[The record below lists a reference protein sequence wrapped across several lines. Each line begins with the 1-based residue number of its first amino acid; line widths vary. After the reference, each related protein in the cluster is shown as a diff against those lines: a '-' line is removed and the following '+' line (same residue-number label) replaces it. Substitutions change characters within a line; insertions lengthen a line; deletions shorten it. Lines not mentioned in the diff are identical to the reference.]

1 MRTLRRRPDD
11 DCGSLDSGS
20 LDSGSLDSGSL
31 DSGSLAVTM
40 LVMIAGVGLSAV
52 IMASTMQTIQGTRI
66 EQTRTSALQGARAG
80 ISSVLSNIRSAVDPA
95 NGLGS
100 LPKLPCGTYTT
111 GTTFLPQVTGK
122 VGATSKVTYQ
132 VSISYLTE
140 DPTPHDDAWIST
152 NGRPCATSL
161 STLPSYAY
169 VKSTGVDSLTG
180 EKRTLFGVYAFR
192 TVVSANK
199 NGGQIKDWHTS
210 LTSPDLCLDAGA
222 TPGVGT
228 PLLMRLCATDA
239 AGEVVAG
246 QQFGYQPGLQ
256 ITLVSADPALFPAGL
271 CIDAGSPQKANNA
284 LRLQTC
290 ASTKAGA
297 IQQEW
302 SFNTASGF
310 FGTTDGKIINSFCW
324 SIVNPEA
331 ISPSPPSPV
340 TLNTTSASGGN
351 GHSPCNTNYPN
362 NFQTWNPMEQVG
374 PGGAGLPIPVAQMY
388 GYNVHASQLVN
399 FEEFGRCLDVTY
411 SDVTKPFEVVFQ
423 CKQSPTFDATTNWNQ
438 AWVTPLDGTTG
449 PIFTY
454 SVPKS
459 DFYCLTMPP
468 VGSSPM
474 LITVTQCSPTAPT
487 ADEMWWSRGAST
499 TSPAQNY
506 RIEGLGSWAN
516 LCLADLENQQAW
528 QQADKAG
535 LLTCNSDGIQKWN
548 AVPSSTP
555 AGLSAI
561 GEK

>member
-1 MRTLRRRPDD
+1 
-11 DCGSLDSGS
+11 
-20 LDSGSLDSGSL
+20 
-31 DSGSLAVTM
+31 M

-52 IMASTMQTIQGTRI
+52 IMASTMQVIQGTRV

-95 NGLGS
+95 NGLGD
-100 LPKLPCGTYTT
+100 LAKLPCGTYTT

-122 VGATSKVTYQ
+122 VGATSMVTYQ
-132 VSISYLTE
+132 VSISYLTQ
-140 DPTPHDDAWIST
+140 DPTPHDDAWISL
-152 NGRPCATSL
+152 NGKPCATSL

-169 VKSTGVDSLTG
+169 VKSTGIDGLTN
-180 EKRTLFGVYAFR
+180 EKRTLFGVYAFK

-199 NGGQIKDWHTS
+199 NGGQIHDWHTNAA
-210 LTSPDLCLDAGA
+210 SPDLCLDAGA
-222 TPGVGT
+222 APSVTTVLT
-228 PLLMRLCATDA
+228 MELCATDA
-239 AGEVVAG
+239 GGDVVAG

-256 ITLVSADPALFPAGL
+256 ITLVSADPAAFPAGL
-271 CIDAGSPQKANNA
+271 CIDAGSPQKAKNTLTLKA
-284 LRLQTC
+284 C

-297 IQQEW
+297 IRQQW

-310 FGTTDGKIINSFCW
+310 FGTTDGKVINNFCW
-324 SIVNPEA
+324 SIKDPDTA
-331 ISPSPPSPV
+331 GSLV
-340 TLNTTSASGGN
+340 TLNDTSGGN
-351 GHSPCNTNYPN
+351 GHSACSTNYPN
-362 NFQTWNPMEQVG
+362 NFQTWNPSPAVG

-454 SVPKS
+454 SVPKD
-459 DFYCLTMPP
+459 DFYCLSMPA

-474 LITVTQCSPTAPT
+474 LITVKQCSPTAPS

-499 TSPAQNY
+499 TSQTQNY

-516 LCLADLENQQAW
+516 LCLAALVDQPAW

-535 LLTCNSDGIQKWN
+535 MLACNGDRIQKWN
-548 AVPSSTP
+548 AVPSSSP
-555 AGLSAI
+555 AGLSGI
-561 GEK
+561 GER